1 MKKHITL
8 IILSLIFL
16 ASNAKPLPFP
26 VKFTNAINAD
36 EGIKLKLTL
45 GGKSYDLISYNL
57 SYIASDK
64 SKADAPGST
73 SIITTSILAP
83 TVNNLNVSLRTSK
96 LDQEL
101 MDWILAPSSSEKDGQ
116 VQIIDTDAGK
126 VLKTITFNSL
136 KPANYSESFYNNGGI
151 NVNIQTTATFNMH
164 FTKISIK
171 Q

>member
-8 IILSLIFL
+8 IIFSFIFL
-16 ASNAKPLPFP
+16 ASNAKPLPLP
-26 VKFTNAINAD
+26 VNTKIIAD

-45 GGKSYDLISYNL
+45 SGKTYDLISYNL
-57 SYIASDK
+57 NYIAADK
-64 SKADAPGST
+64 SKQDAPGST

-101 MDWILAPSSSEKDGQ
+101 MDWILTPNGSEKDGQ
-116 VQIIDTDAGK
+116 IQIIDADAGK
-126 VLKTITFNSL
+126 VLKTISFNSL
-136 KPANYSESFYNNGGI
+136 KPANYTESFYNNGGI
-151 NVNIQTTATFNMH
+151 NVNIQTTSTFNMH